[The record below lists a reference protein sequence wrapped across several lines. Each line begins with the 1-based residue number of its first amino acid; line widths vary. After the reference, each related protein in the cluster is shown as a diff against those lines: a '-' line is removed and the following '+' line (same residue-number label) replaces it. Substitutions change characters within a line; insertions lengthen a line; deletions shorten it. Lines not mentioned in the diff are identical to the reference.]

1 MDILQNPSD
10 KIETDPPDLG
20 PLFVAV
26 MTSNLAKQ
34 LAAQYKRPWT
44 TQLETELQ
52 ERISE
57 LVAAAQAKGLET
69 FGVIVTR
76 PNGDRVVT
84 PMDVS
89 KIAKT
94 RTLQ

>member
-1 MDILQNPSD
+1 MDILENPND

-26 MTSNLAKQ
+26 MTSSLAKQ
-34 LAAQYKRPWT
+34 LAAQYSKPWT

-52 ERISE
+52 EQISA
-57 LVAAAQAKGLET
+57 LVAAAQAKDLKT
-69 FGVIVTR
+69 FDLIVTR
-76 PNGDRVVT
+76 PNGERVMV
-84 PMDVS
+84 PMDVA

-94 RTLQ
+94 RSLQ

>member
-10 KIETDPPDLG
+10 KIDTDPADLG

-26 MTSNLAKQ
+26 MMSNLAKQ
-34 LAAQYKRPWT
+34 LVDQYKKPWT

-52 ERISE
+52 ERISA
-57 LVAAAQAKGLET
+57 LVAAAQAKGLKT
-69 FGVIVTR
+69 FSVIVTR
-76 PNGDRVVT
+76 ANGDRVVV
-84 PMDVS
+84 PMNVA